1 MCGSC
6 GSSTPLCSYEISDVL
21 ELSYISPETSA
32 PPPPPFTLCIV
43 THVSLSSGLRVR
55 HLDSTSR
62 WIPWYEFCP
71 LNVAKT
77 MQIYRV
83 DEKLWTGRPVN
94 EDDEEELIVGEGWAK
109 QAVALKK

>member
-1 MCGSC
+1 M
-6 GSSTPLCSYEISDVL
+6 
-21 ELSYISPETSA
+21 
-32 PPPPPFTLCIV
+32 
-43 THVSLSSGLRVR
+43 
-55 HLDSTSR
+55 
-62 WIPWYEFCP
+62 
-71 LNVAKT
+71 NVAKT